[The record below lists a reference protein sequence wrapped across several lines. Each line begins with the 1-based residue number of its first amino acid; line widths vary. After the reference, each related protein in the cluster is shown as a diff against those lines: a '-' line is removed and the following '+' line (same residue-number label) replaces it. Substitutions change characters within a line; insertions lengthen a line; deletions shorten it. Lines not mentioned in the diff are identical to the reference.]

1 MRTSTFAVGLILA
14 IILSGLL
21 GGFIGYSVK
30 GYKTITTTSTSTV
43 TTSVNATT
51 NTGPSSMQGVVTGIV
66 TVEGQTVSN
75 LSEYDLV
82 FVRLCAGRTSA
93 CPTTLVSI
101 YPSGHYSALLD
112 PGNYTVSSLYPS
124 CPWAGCS
131 SAFPSKEVTVIGG
144 MQVVFN
150 IDV

>member
-1 MRTSTFAVGLILA
+1 MFAVVLILA
-14 IILSGLL
+14 IILSGLV

-30 GYKTITTTSTSTV
+30 GYTTITTTSTSTV
-43 TTSVNATT
+43 TISVSATT
-51 NTGPSSMQGVVTGIV
+51 NTGQSSMQGVVTGMV

-75 LSEYDLV
+75 LSDYDLV
-82 FVRLCAGRTSA
+82 FVRLCMGLTSS

-101 YPSGHYSALLD
+101 YSSGHYSALLD
-112 PGNYTVSSLYPS
+112 PGNYTVSSLFPS

-131 SAFPSKEVTVIGG
+131 SAFPKEVTVTGG